1 MYSLSPVGNRCRLS
15 WLKDSDLPLLIEV
28 ARVNARVLPLV
39 AGDLL
44 LALVPVLVLVLPQL
58 LMLLD
63 VLLLDSEDCESML
76 WWDSEFDLDT
86 VFELARP

>member
-1 MYSLSPVGNRCRLS
+1 M
-15 WLKDSDLPLLIEV
+15 
-28 ARVNARVLPLV
+28 NARVLPLV

>member
-1 MYSLSPVGNRCRLS
+1 
-15 WLKDSDLPLLIEV
+15 
-28 ARVNARVLPLV
+28 VNARVLPLV